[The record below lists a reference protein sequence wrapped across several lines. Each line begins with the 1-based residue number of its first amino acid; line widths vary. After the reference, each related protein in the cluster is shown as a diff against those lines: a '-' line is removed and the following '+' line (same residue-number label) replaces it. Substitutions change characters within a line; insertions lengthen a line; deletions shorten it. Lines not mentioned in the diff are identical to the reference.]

1 MKIETTIVGIAL
13 AGFLFFLSGC
23 ATKSELE
30 EVRAMT
36 EQAQNIGNAAVACC
50 AIEQE
55 RTNRLYTK
63 MMSK

>member
-1 MKIETTIVGIAL
+1 MKIETTIVGIVL
-13 AGFLFFLSGC
+13 AGFLLSGC

-55 RTNRLYTK
+55 RITRLYTK